1 MRTPRACY
9 GRVRTDGTDRMDSS
23 TDEPGAGTG
32 EAPPHARPGRLFRKY
47 AAIFVGAVCLALVT
61 NGAFEMWFS
70 YQELRTLLVQ
80 VQRGQAE
87 SAASRISQFVG
98 QIEAQIAWVTP
109 LPWNAVTL
117 EEWRFDAV
125 RLLRQVPAVTEVAQL
140 DAAGREKFRIS
151 RHAMDVTESHVDYS
165 HNPIFVQAV
174 ANKIYYGPVYF
185 VDESEPYMA
194 IAVAGS
200 GRDHG
205 VIVCQVNLKFIW
217 EVVSQVKSSTQGY
230 AYVVDSSG
238 RLIADPD
245 ISLVLRNTDMSRLP
259 QVQAARV
266 PKADEPF
273 VAVDRQGKPVLSA
286 HATVTPLNWQIF
298 VELPITEAY
307 AQLYSSI
314 MR

>member
-1 MRTPRACY
+1 
-9 GRVRTDGTDRMDSS
+9 MDSS

-32 EAPPHARPGRLFRKY
+32 EAPPHARSGRLFRKY

-70 YQELRTLLVQ
+70 YQELRALLVQ
-80 VQRGQAE
+80 VQHGQAE
-87 SAASRISQFVG
+87 SAASKIDQFVKE
-98 QIEAQIAWVTP
+98 IEAQMAWVTP

-125 RLLRQVPAVTEVAQL
+125 RLLRQVPAVTEIARL
-140 DAAGREKFRIS
+140 DAVGREEFRIS

-165 HNPIFVQAV
+165 RDPTFVQAM

-185 VDESEPYMA
+185 VDGSEPYMA

-205 VIVCQVNLKFIW
+205 VVVGQVNLKFIW
-217 EVVSQVKSSTQGY
+217 EVVSQIKVGKRGQ

-238 RLIADPD
+238 GLIANPT
-245 ISLVLRNTDMSRLP
+245 SAWCCARQTCRVCLRYGLR
-259 QVQAARV
+259 AR
-266 PKADEPF
+266 
-273 VAVDRQGKPVLSA
+273 RRRTTSHWQGS
-286 HATVTPLNWQIF
+286 T
-298 VELPITEAY
+298 
-307 AQLYSSI
+307 S
-314 MR
+314 